1 MKQLIVG
8 LIIASLMLATPA
20 NANVLKT
27 GRLPMCGPDDPA
39 FGQLRT
45 GLNQLQAWRGDRL
58 DHNGF
63 HSGVLELAIDRTGK
77 WSLFF
82 RFVGTDG
89 RPRICL
95 VSRGV
100 GSHAIFGRPM

>member
-1 MKQLIVG
+1 MKQLLVG
-8 LIIASLMLATPA
+8 LFIASLVLAAPA
-20 NANVLKT
+20 DANVLRN

-39 FGQLRT
+39 FRQLRA
-45 GLNQLQAWRGDRL
+45 GLNQWLAWQGDRM
-58 DHNGF
+58 DRNGL
-63 HSGVLELAIDRTGK
+63 HSGVLELAIGRTGK
-77 WSLFF
+77 WSLYF

-100 GSHAIFGRPM
+100 SSQAIFGRPM